1 MRAEKARIADVPIIH
16 KLVNSFGSRGLML
29 PRPLSEI
36 YENMRDFYV
45 VREGSVIVGCGALH
59 ICWEDLVEVKS
70 VAVLEG
76 NQGKGI
82 GAGIVKACIEEAKNL
97 DVAEVFVLTYEPDF
111 FARFG
116 FGQVDLMELPRKV
129 WGECQRCPKYPD
141 CDENAMVLH
150 LKPQSKAKW

>member
-1 MRAEKARIADVPIIH
+1 MKAEKAKLNDVPRIH

-29 PRPLSEI
+29 QRPLSEI

-45 VREGSVIVGCGALH
+45 VREGDGIIGCGALH

-70 VAVLEG
+70 VAVFERD
-76 NQGKGI
+76 QKKGI
-82 GAGIVKACIEEAKNL
+82 GAAIVNACIEEAKAM
-97 DVAEVFVLTYEPDF
+97 DVAEVFVLTYEPEF

-116 FGQVDLMELPRKV
+116 FKQVDLMELPRKV

-141 CDENAMVLH
+141 CDENAMVIQ